1 MPNSMLRTTAREADA
16 ARPDDMTTTSTAPEP
31 GQLCRGESK
40 ASKRAKLLTP
50 QQYSSTTN
58 DYNQL
63 PAAANLPHLNASV
76 LPISIQ
82 PPLQPIVSATPSGY
96 PFANY
101 NVPQPAISVQ
111 SIASHCNVSTP
122 SPAYLQCSAAFAA
135 AATASVPISCTSAIL
150 QHGQY
155 DLSPTNSPLGLQHG
169 EFSSLYTHTSAA
181 PPALSSI
188 TSSLHYLQQPSI
200 IAPVATPFP
209 PPQST
214 HPLPPHIE
222 AMHAQ
227 LPEART
233 ALRHARRQ
241 AHTSPPATPAVTP
254 HLSHFVVATT
264 VVMFTTDHAHTS
276 RAYKNPE
283 RSTAPVLRRNPANHI
298 GRSPV
303 YRVHTQFSMVGVS
316 PPFSSLGA
324 TVH

>member
-16 ARPDDMTTTSTAPEP
+16 ARPDDTTTTSTAPES
-31 GQLCRGESK
+31 GQLCRGES
-40 ASKRAKLLTP
+40 ASKRAKLLTTQP
-50 QQYSSTTN
+50 YLTTTTN
-58 DYNQL
+58 DYTQL
-63 PAAANLPHLNASV
+63 PAADANLQHSIASV
-76 LPISIQ
+76 LPISIR
-82 PPLQPIVSATPSGY
+82 PPLQPIIPATPSDY
-96 PFANY
+96 PFANHS
-101 NVPQPAISVQ
+101 VPQPTIYVQ

-122 SPAYLQCSAAFAA
+122 QAYLQCSAAFAA
-135 AATASVPISCTSAIL
+135 AATASVPISCTPAIL

-283 RSTAPVLRRNPANHI
+283 RSTAPVLRRNPAN
-298 GRSPV
+298 R
-303 YRVHTQFSMVGVS
+303 GVD
-316 PPFSSLGA
+316 
-324 TVH
+324 T